1 MPIKKIMKSTLRIL
15 LALFLTYS
23 SLARPVLGQ
32 EAVDPELAAAAE
44 ALFASIDMQ
53 KMIEESLAEALNPQ
67 MAQFR
72 QMGLS
77 EEGVT
82 ELQAEMLAF
91 LNDAMKWDVLKPQFI
106 RIYADAFT
114 AEEMMAI
121 AEFHS
126 TPTGKKALTMT
137 PKLMA
142 EGLAVGQKTMEE
154 REAELLQ
161 RITPIIQKHMRPQ

>member
-1 MPIKKIMKSTLRIL
+1 
-15 LALFLTYS
+15 
-23 SLARPVLGQ
+23 
-32 EAVDPELAAAAE
+32 
-44 ALFASIDMQ
+44 
-53 KMIEESLAEALNPQ
+53 
-67 MAQFR
+67 
-72 QMGLS
+72 
-77 EEGVT
+77 
-82 ELQAEMLAF
+82 MLAF

-142 EGLAVGQKTMEE
+142 EGMAVGQKTVEE
-154 REAELLQ
+154 RQAELQQL
-161 RITPIIQKHMRPQ
+161 ITPIIQKHMRPQ